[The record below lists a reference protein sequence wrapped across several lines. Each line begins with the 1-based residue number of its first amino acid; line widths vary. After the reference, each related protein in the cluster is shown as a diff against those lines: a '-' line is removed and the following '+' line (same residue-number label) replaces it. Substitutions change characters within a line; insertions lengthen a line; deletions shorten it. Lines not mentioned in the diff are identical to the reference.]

1 MGWGY
6 DWKDNSIGLGGPLSL
21 RTGGG
26 ANGGVFIDNYDGT
39 KRRVGQV
46 GSGNTV
52 GSMFQNPG
60 VYAPRVGTADT
71 MGRTTGTT
79 GTTGTTS
86 RTDTG
91 SNFYTNASGQPS
103 YFGLN
108 TWEQMGRPNPNDAA
122 NTAADN
128 LARFFASGSRT
139 SSGAGN
145 PYTNAIKILQKQLSG
160 GGYGTSYDNLSTLL
174 GTTATGAGQRID
186 NATASALAGLRSS
199 DPMAAYQFNAGA
211 TQIPQTALN
220 TYLNS
225 IGASTSSVDAGRQ
238 LLQGMIDSQSA
249 SAGQYSAGNQ
259 QGFDLQR
266 QAAQDALTG
275 NQQYAQ
281 SQLALAQQAQQMAI
295 AQAKEKERKAIED
308 QILAYV
314 LKGGR
319 A

>member
-1 MGWGY
+1 MGKY
-6 DWKDNSIGLGGPLSL
+6 DPISGDLNLGATGTGLAIQPSGKVTYKVGGT
-21 RTGGG
+21 RTP
-26 ANGGVFIDNYDGT
+26 
-39 KRRVGQV
+39 
-46 GSGNTV
+46 V
-52 GSMFQNPG
+52 GSMFQG
-60 VYAPRVGTADT
+60 TGTYAPRLP
-71 MGRTTGTT
+71 RTGTT
-79 GTTGTTS
+79 TPVATGVPRVDS
-86 RTDTG
+86 G
-91 SNFYTNASGQPS
+91 SNFYIKPDGTQG

-108 TWEQMGRPNPNDAA
+108 TWAEMGRDDPNKVASDL
-122 NTAADN
+122 ADQ
-128 LARFFASGSRT
+128 LEGFGQPKTGGAS
-139 SSGAGN
+139 N
-145 PYTNAIKILQKQLSG
+145 PYTNAIKILQQRLSG
-160 GGYGTSYDNLSTLL
+160 GGYGTSFDNLSALL

-186 NATASALAGLRSS
+186 AATASALAGLRSS
-199 DPMAAYQFNAGA
+199 DPMAAYQFNAA
-211 TQIPQTALN
+211 PTQIPQTALN

-238 LLQGMIDSQSA
+238 LLQGMIDAQAA
-249 SAGQYSAGNQ
+249 SAGQYSAGAQ

-308 QILAYV
+308 QILEYV